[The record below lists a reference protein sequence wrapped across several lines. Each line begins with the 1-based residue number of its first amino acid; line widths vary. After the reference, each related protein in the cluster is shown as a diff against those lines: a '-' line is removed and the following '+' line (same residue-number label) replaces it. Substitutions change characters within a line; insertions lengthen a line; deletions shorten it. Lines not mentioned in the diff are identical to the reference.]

1 MQLVIDSKFR
11 PFSYDELIK
20 PLMQYKEA
28 YDKVEADYSNLAAQ
42 TEQWKDIANQTQS
55 PEAYAMYSKYA
66 NDLNKVV
73 DDFSKGMTL
82 QNRSQLSTLRR
93 RYASEIIP
101 IAKAATRKRELE
113 EEQRKLSLQDPT
125 RLWQRRASDISL
137 DDFIKN
143 PSLDYGQSYSGQSLL
158 AQSSAIAQNLAKG
171 LQDYGMGKPI
181 DSYTNTFIQRHGLK
195 ASDIQE
201 YLAGNPTATSK
212 MLQKIHDQVLAS
224 SGISSWNN
232 KEAEAKATSY
242 INQGMWSAIG
252 QSTVQAM
259 ENYGARKA
267 LDAQMQRDLIDY
279 QNQSK
284 GSNLLPID
292 KRSLY
297 SPIEQAEPTEV
308 EANIKNFKK
317 YFYTKNGKTYLNS
330 AGLKE
335 YNTLIPVGAT
345 QSVKGG
351 YYPSAQT
358 SRHTA
363 FYNFLNKIGAGKYIV
378 NNRLVGPGRIGNLW
392 DAYSKKGIINKQ
404 PEGDALRE
412 YEYNV
417 KIDKSDQDNLL
428 QSLVTGYANKD
439 FSVVKY
445 DRKSGTFKQTDTISG
460 EDIASGKYT
469 PTDIQG
475 SYAGLTVS
483 LVDKNNKVV
492 RVKVPST
499 MFEDYQNQAINAY
512 RSARKFS
519 IVAQN
524 ASKKLNVD
532 DLDVAKQAYYTGK
545 LYGKPLTEE
554 QRELIRQWND
564 AEEEYKNHVQVGQYN
579 LSQLNQAIKTKP
591 KEYESIGY

>member
-82 QNRSQLSTLRR
+82 QNRSQLGTLRR

-224 SGISSWNN
+224 SGISSWKN

-267 LDAQMQRDLIDY
+267 LDTQIQRDLIDY

-284 GSNLLPID
+284 DSDLLPLD

-297 SPIEQAEPTEV
+297 SPIEQADPTEV
-308 EANIKNFKK
+308 ETNIKNFKK

-330 AGLKE
+330 AGLKA
-335 YNTLIPVGAT
+335 YNEMLPVGAV

-351 YYPSAQT
+351 YYPSAQK
-358 SRHTA
+358 SKHTA
-363 FYNFLNKIGAGKYIV
+363 FYDFLNKIGAGKYIV
-378 NNRLVGPGRIGNLW
+378 NKRLVGPGRIGNLW
-392 DAYSKKGIINKQ
+392 SAYINKGVINK
-404 PEGDALRE
+404 PTEGDALRE

-417 KIDKSDQDNLL
+417 KIDKSDQNNLL
-428 QSLVTGYANKD
+428 QSLVVGYANKD

-460 EDIASGKYT
+460 KDIASGKYT

-492 RVKVPST
+492 RVRVPST
-499 MFEDYQNQAINAY
+499 MFEDYQSQAVNAY
-512 RSARKFS
+512 KSARKFS
-519 IVAQN
+519 IVAQT
-524 ASKKLNVD
+524 ASKKLNVS
-532 DLDVAKQAYYTGK
+532 DLDVAKQAYFTGK

-591 KEYESIGY
+591 KEYESIGH

>member
-232 KEAEAKATSY
+232 KEAEAKATNY

-267 LDAQMQRDLIDY
+267 LDAQMQRDLIGY

-284 GSNLLPID
+284 GSDLLPID
-292 KRSLY
+292 KKSLY
-297 SPIEQAEPTEV
+297 SPIEQAEPSEV

-335 YNTLIPVGAT
+335 YNTKIPVGAT
-345 QSVKGG
+345 QSMKGG

-483 LVDKNNKVV
+483 LVDKDNKVV
-492 RVKVPST
+492 RVKVPAT

-524 ASKKLNVD
+524 ASRKLNIND
-532 DLDVAKQAYYTGK
+532 IDVAKQAYYTGT